1 MESNSKLYTVKQVAS
16 ISGVSVRT
24 LHVYHRE
31 RLLLPHSR
39 TESGYRLYG
48 EQELLRLQ
56 QILFYREL
64 DFPLAEIRTILNS
77 PGWSVE
83 QALQQHKQLLQ
94 QRSQRIERMIT
105 TINQTLKILHGDVPM
120 SHEDL
125 YKGLPNEYATEYR
138 NQAIKQW
145 GNTAVEKSEQA
156 LRKRSQPGMDAL
168 LAEHNEIRE
177 TLLSMLHLTP
187 HNISVQT
194 HIAQHYSIIR
204 KLWGTEH
211 EANPQ
216 RKQYAGLGQLY
227 VDDPR
232 YTTFNGAPHP
242 EFACFMR
249 DAMKHYAD
257 TVLTQTE

>member
-1 MESNSKLYTVKQVAS
+1 MESDTKLYTVKQVAL

-24 LHVYHRE
+24 LHVYHNHG
-31 RLLLPHSR
+31 LLLPHTR
-39 TESGYRLYG
+39 TEKGYRLYG
-48 EQELLRLQ
+48 QQELLRLQ

-64 DFPLAEIRTILNS
+64 DFPLAEIRTILHS

-105 TINQTLKILHGDVPM
+105 TINQTLQTIQQGLPM

-125 YKGLPNEYATEYR
+125 YKGLPKEFANEYRTE
-138 NQAIKQW
+138 AIQKW
-145 GNTAVEKSEQA
+145 SKDTVEKSERA
-156 LRKRSQPGMDAL
+156 LRKRSKPELQAL
-168 LAEHNEIRE
+168 FAEHNAIRA
-177 TLLSMLHLTP
+177 TLLGMVHLAP
-187 HNISVQT
+187 HSATVQE
-194 HIAQHYSIIR
+194 HIAQHYRIIR

-211 EANPQ
+211 DVNHQ
-216 RKQYAGLGQLY
+216 REQYAGLGQLY

-232 YTTFNGAPHP
+232 YTMFNDVPHP
-242 EFACFMR
+242 EFAAFMR

-257 TVLTQTE
+257 TVLTAG